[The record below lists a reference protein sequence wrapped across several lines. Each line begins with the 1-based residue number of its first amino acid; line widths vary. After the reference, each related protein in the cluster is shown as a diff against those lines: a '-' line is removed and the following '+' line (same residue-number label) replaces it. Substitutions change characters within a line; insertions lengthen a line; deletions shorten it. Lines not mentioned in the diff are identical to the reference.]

1 VATPYRTLYFVPA
14 HDEGRIR
21 NAFASSADAVVCDL
35 EDATPSTEKAA
46 ARQLLKRV
54 LPDIGGGPAKLV
66 RVNAASTRHLEDD
79 LHALAGLDL
88 DGIVLPKADVA
99 AAERLGPDGPLV
111 IAVVETARGLREAY
125 ELAGVPRVKALV
137 LGAVDLAISMGL
149 EPREDAQELLYA
161 RSKLVVDS
169 LAAGLRPPLDRVWVG
184 GDLAGLEADC
194 RFARSLGLRGKACTQ
209 AAHLEVINAVFGESG
224 TTATDALKHSIY
236 GH

>member
-46 ARQLLKRV
+46 ARELLKRV
-54 LPDIGGGPAKLV
+54 LPQITAGPAKLV
-66 RVNAASTRHLEDD
+66 RVNAVSTRLLEDD
-79 LHALAGLDL
+79 LHAIAGLELAGL
-88 DGIVLPKADVA
+88 VLPKADVA
-99 AAERLGPDGPLV
+99 ATGRLGSEGPPV
-111 IAVVETARGLREAY
+111 VGVVETARGLREAY
-125 ELAGVPRVKALV
+125 ELARVPRVKALV

-184 GDLAGLEADC
+184 DDLAGLEADC
-194 RFARSLGLRGKACTQ
+194 RFARSLGLRGKACTS
-209 AAHLEVINAVFGESG
+209 AAHLDVINAVFGESG

-236 GH
+236 RH